1 MKKSIPLLWAL
12 LSWAVSGIAQQR
24 NDRDTEIPI
33 LNEGTG
39 KWPIKLTKQWFE
51 GDTLYYLTLR
61 PVKSSSAGK
70 ISTKGFFIF
79 ELRALGEALRTA
91 LTLDSGYEIHFID
104 GAMEIQ
110 ESASNSRNILV
121 RFSTAAR
128 SFIISDTNALKLI
141 NAIKK
146 EAEFRQEP
154 SN

>member
-1 MKKSIPLLWAL
+1 MKKSIPLLLAL
-12 LSWAVSGIAQQR
+12 LSLAISGIAQQR

-33 LNEGTG
+33 LNVGTG
-39 KWPIKLTKQWFE
+39 KWQIKLTKQWFE

-61 PVKSSSAGK
+61 PVKSNSAGK

-79 ELRALGEALRTA
+79 ELRAFGEALRTA

-104 GAMEIQ
+104 GTMEIQ

-121 RFSTAAR
+121 RFATGAR
-128 SFIISDTNALKLI
+128 SFIISDTNAVKLI
-141 NAIKK
+141 HAIKK
-146 EAEFRQEP
+146 EAEFRHEP